1 MLYGQGEAGA
11 VSSPAQ
17 REETDMAQSSIDAM
31 IGWALIVTM
40 ALGTYFGVQFAV
52 GFVIRSIQRSAEEEE
67 RIQDELDELQRL
79 ELLEIVRNERL
90 TETMAS
96 PGDRATVPPGRDPF

>member
-1 MLYGQGEAGA
+1 MGKAKRGRYRR
-11 VSSPAQ
+11 Q
-17 REETDMAQSSIDAM
+17 RSARKRDMAQSSIDAM